1 MQELDQIKYSNPR
14 ITFEFLTPSPRHRG
28 GLGWGKNLRLLQG
41 LLYNRCNC
49 ERYQNIRQ
57 AKGNS
62 MTVKFI
68 LSEYVD
74 KAMAEAMYD
83 KLENDSFVGK
93 IPVCKGVIAFG
104 STLKEC
110 QNELRSTLEDWIL
123 LGLKLRHR
131 MPIIDNIDLNQEP
144 SLEPLDTL

>member
-1 MQELDQIKYSNPR
+1 
-14 ITFEFLTPSPRHRG
+14 
-28 GLGWGKNLRLLQG
+28 
-41 LLYNRCNC
+41 
-49 ERYQNIRQ
+49 
-57 AKGNS
+57 

-74 KAMAEAMYD
+74 KAMDEASYD
-83 KLENDSFVGK
+83 KLEDNSFVGK
-93 IPVCKGVIAFG
+93 INVCKGVIAFG

-131 MPIIDNIDLNQEP
+131 LPVIDNIDLNQEP

>member
-1 MQELDQIKYSNPR
+1 
-14 ITFEFLTPSPRHRG
+14 
-28 GLGWGKNLRLLQG
+28 
-41 LLYNRCNC
+41 
-49 ERYQNIRQ
+49 
-57 AKGNS
+57 

-74 KAMAEAMYD
+74 RAMTEAMYD
-83 KLENDSFVGK
+83 KLEDSSFVGK

-131 MPIIDNIDLNQEP
+131 LPVIDNIDLNHQTAVGTRHCP
-144 SLEPLDTL
+144 